1 MATLTNALLM
11 YQYINIE
18 GNTLTEAQSKL
29 EDTTAK
35 QKEEALNLYL
45 KIIPIMKQ
53 YNIDRGQIV
62 KKGHYNA

>member
-1 MATLTNALLM
+1 M

-18 GNTLTEAQSKL
+18 GNSLTEAQAKL
-29 EDTTAK
+29 ADTTAK
-35 QKEEALNLYL
+35 QREEALELYL

-62 KKGHYNA
+62 NKGKYNA